1 MRRGRIWF
9 YPAKA
14 GFSPGVAG
22 LYRKTRGSLLAAE
35 TSIVS
40 GIAGRYAAAL
50 FDLARER
57 DALDSVAD
65 ELNQLAGLLQESA
78 DLRRLVSSPILQR
91 EAQAAAMEAVL
102 SKAGAS
108 DIVSNF
114 VGVLA
119 KNRRLNLL
127 ADIIRDFSRLLSRH
141 RGEVEAEVVS
151 AKALTKGQ
159 MTSLVSALKD
169 VAGRGGWLR
178 TRVDDSLIGGLV
190 VKVGSRMIDTS
201 IRTKLQ
207 NLQLV
212 MKGVG

>member
-1 MRRGRIWF
+1 M
-9 YPAKA
+9 
-14 GFSPGVAG
+14 
-22 LYRKTRGSLLAAE
+22 AAE

-40 GIAGRYAAAL
+40 GIAGRYATAL

-57 DALDSVAD
+57 DALDSVAE
-65 ELNQLAGLLQESA
+65 ELNQLAALLQESA
-78 DLRRLVSSPILQR
+78 DLRRLVASPILQR
-91 EAQAAAMEAVL
+91 EVQAQAMGAVL
-102 SKAGAS
+102 SRAGAS
-108 DIVSNF
+108 DVVSNF
-114 VGVLA
+114 VNVLA

-169 VAGRGGWLR
+169 VAGRDVLLR